1 MINKNN
7 ISKVCGENEGLLEIQ
22 KKKNQASLHYDC
34 VKTEEKL
41 KPIVLDALPAKL
53 SIINFKNNYKVISC
67 IGTGSFGTVKLCKK
81 TSANDVNYLNTMM
94 DNTDFAIHENYY
106 NNCNSL
112 VAVKTMMTRLDN
124 LSSYARVREL
134 KFIFN
139 VPRHKNLLSVYECFI
154 DDESYK
160 LHIALEVM
168 DQNLYQLIKFR
179 ITKGSGLFS
188 HSSLQSILSQIL
200 NGLYHIHSNG
210 FFHRDLK
217 PENILISTTFK
228 YYDKEHFQLL
238 KSQQN
243 YVVKIADYGLSR
255 QINPNNNHF
264 TAYVSTRWYRSPEIL
279 LRDTRYCKPIDI
291 WAFGCVAFECAT
303 FTPLFPGSDEMD
315 QIWKILEF
323 LGTPYLTA
331 ANAKT
336 GYVPH
341 GGIWEE
347 SKKLIVKLN
356 FQFPYIE
363 GLDIS
368 KKTLP
373 MVVDSPAYMKPN
385 SSDVFIKLCEVLRKC
400 LTWSPGE
407 RITVEQLTQLSYFQN
422 TDVCLEHQNKVLKE
436 KQLLLLEQHY
446 FFNKT
451 TSSASVFL
459 PEFNSVEDN
468 LLLFNSQNSNDTLGY
483 NSQFSIPI
491 PQVHS
496 NKISSTVNNNSHINQ
511 FDLSFE
517 ESPKNNNQHSF
528 NRDYENSF
536 LDLYNTGLT
545 KKSKELRVGADL
557 KKQDCSRD
565 ESPLSAINF
574 KDYNSSSNYTL
585 QKASVNDSFTTDTSF
600 NSNPKSFMQS
610 IASKKGSSKL
620 ARHEKESRSLKIK
633 SQAFN
638 SKNCIKNENDP

>member
-1 MINKNN
+1 MIKKNN
-7 ISKVCGENEGLLEIQ
+7 ISKMNGEKEEQTEMG
-22 KKKNQASLHYDC
+22 KKKNPQASVNC
-34 VKTEEKL
+34 GWEKGEEKRS
-41 KPIVLDALPAKL
+41 PIVLDELPAKL
-53 SIINFKNNYKVISC
+53 RIINFKNNYKVISC
-67 IGTGSFGTVKLCKK
+67 IGTGSFGTVRLCKK
-81 TSANDVNYLNTMM
+81 TSANDVTYLNSMM
-94 DNTDFAIHENYY
+94 DNTNFALHENYY
-106 NNCNSL
+106 NNCNRL

-139 VPRHKNLLSVYECFI
+139 VPRHKNLLSVYDCFI
-154 DDESYK
+154 DDETYK

-200 NGLYHIHSNG
+200 SGLYHIHSNG

-228 YYDKEHFQLL
+228 YYDKKHFQLL
-238 KSQQN
+238 KSKQN
-243 YVVKIADYGLSR
+243 YVVKIADYGLAR
-255 QINPNNNHF
+255 QITPNTNHF
-264 TAYVSTRWYRSPEIL
+264 TAYVSTRWYRAPEIL

-331 ANAKT
+331 AHNKT
-336 GYVPH
+336 GYIPH
-341 GGIWEE
+341 GGIWED
-347 SKKLIVKLN
+347 SKKLVVKLN

-363 GLDIS
+363 GLDVS

-422 TDVCLEHQNKVLKE
+422 TDICLEHQNKVLKE
-436 KQLLLLEQHY
+436 NEMLLLEQHY
-446 FFNKT
+446 FLNKAS
-451 TSSASVFL
+451 SSASMFL
-459 PEFNSVEDN
+459 TDFNSVEDSIISE
-468 LLLFNSQNSNDTLGY
+468 NSKHLVDTLGH
-483 NSQFSIPI
+483 NSHFSIPI
-491 PQVHS
+491 PQGKS
-496 NKISSTVNNNSHINQ
+496 NKISSSTTHTSTANQ

-517 ESPKNNNQHSF
+517 ESLKNNNEYSL
-528 NRDYENSF
+528 NCDYENSF
-536 LDLYNTGLT
+536 LNLYQSELIKESKDLTG
-545 KKSKELRVGADL
+545 RAGI
-557 KKQDCSRD
+557 KKQDCNRD
-565 ESPLSAINF
+565 ESPLSAMNF
-574 KDYNSSSNYTL
+574 KDCNISSNYTL
-585 QKASVNDSFTTDTSF
+585 QKVSINDSFTTDTSF
-600 NSNPKSFMQS
+600 NSNPKSLMKS
-610 IASKKGSSKL
+610 ITRKKDFGKF
-620 ARHEKESRSLKIK
+620 AKHEEETHSNLKPH
-633 SQAFN
+633 SFN
-638 SKNCIKNENDP
+638 SQKNIISENDP